1 MAPDSTLC
9 EYCSHINFDLLR
21 HPTAAEIQCMNAG
34 DRPSGD
40 RFPLKHND
48 TTGQVAPMWSL
59 GFLSRIRK
67 SAASCSFFKAVVTVL
82 QEQRHQLAGLV
93 AEGVDDPF
101 CIAVCGVAGTLM
113 PPEGIAWNSV
123 RSEEGGDVFHL
134 RRLELGFQPAASDS
148 VGPGMVGTIHRW
160 KRLVECFQTYHPESD
175 IGFSKM
181 ENIFGEA
188 EDADTV
194 LFAGRKRPAKVR
206 TGLPAQ
212 WLKLSIVDFKDV
224 DLTQLK
230 YTALSYVW
238 GIAPQKLVL
247 RKFNCDELHQSRS
260 LQGRVSQTIEDAFQF
275 TRSLGIQYIWVDA
288 ICIIQDS
295 DEDKGV
301 QIGKMA
307 SIYACSLLTI
317 IAAGSGDAHAG
328 LPGISRPR
336 GGSQETVT
344 IRKPGSMEEISLL
357 TALKPPDKDFA
368 AHPTAGTT
376 WSTRGWTLQER
387 ALTRRAVIFLEEQLL
402 WACCIAQFS
411 EETSSEA
418 PIARVT
424 WNSLQQSEYYLNSG
438 FQNLMGSDSENDQ
451 MWLRLSQLV
460 LDYTQRN
467 LTVQGDSYDAFS
479 AILQQ
484 AQDLSGEQ
492 FLCTGLT
499 TREVTFLKRK
509 RKVPFPSW
517 SWVGWQGAVGLTIK
531 DDHVETGLEPVIL
544 AYVFRNTPPRVVQ
557 VRRLFMDDP
566 GRKWQPLAA
575 AMKGTLAVSMDDC
588 PKALTD
594 RLADTPDDQLLLFWA
609 GTARFKVTE
618 PVKSGIWGSE
628 HSPFL
633 RDRWTRYRQNI
644 IGAEG
649 EVVGQTGVSKE
660 SHDAGAIA
668 IAKRTPPPDY
678 NKTTRI
684 VLQVE
689 RRPDGVA
696 YRINIAEICQDA

>member
-1 MAPDSTLC
+1 MPAFRLIDV
-9 EYCSHINFDLLR
+9 NR
-21 HPTAAEIQCMNAG
+21 
-34 DRPSGD
+34 
-40 RFPLKHND
+40 
-48 TTGQVAPMWSL
+48 
-59 GFLSRIRK
+59 
-67 SAASCSFFKAVVTVL
+67 SA
-82 QEQRHQLAGLV
+82 
-93 AEGVDDPF
+93 
-101 CIAVCGVAGTLM
+101 
-113 PPEGIAWNSV
+113 
-123 RSEEGGDVFHL
+123 
-134 RRLELGFQPAASDS
+134 
-148 VGPGMVGTIHRW
+148 
-160 KRLVECFQTYHPESD
+160 
-175 IGFSKM
+175 
-181 ENIFGEA
+181 
-188 EDADTV
+188 
-194 LFAGRKRPAKVR
+194 
-206 TGLPAQ
+206 
-212 WLKLSIVDFKDV
+212 IVDFKDV

-238 GIAPQKLVL
+238 GTASQKVVL
-247 RKFNCDELHQSRS
+247 ETSNCKELHQLGS

-288 ICIIQDS
+288 ICIIQNS
-295 DEDKGV
+295 EEDKGI

-307 SIYACSLLTI
+307 SIYASSLLTI
-317 IAAGSGDAHAG
+317 IAAGSGGADAG

-336 GGSQETVT
+336 GGSQEIVT
-344 IRKPGSMEEISLL
+344 IRKPGSMEDICLL

-424 WNSLQQSEYYLNSG
+424 WNNLQQSEYYLNSG
-438 FQNLMGSDSENDQ
+438 FQNLMGSDYENDQ

-484 AQDLSGEQ
+484 AQELTGEQ
-492 FLCTGLT
+492 FLWGIPSSRFEPRLCWEPAFTGLTRRTGLT
-499 TREVTFLKRK
+499 TLKVTPLK

-575 AMKGTLAVSMDDC
+575 TMRGTLAVSMNDINENC

-609 GTARFKVTE
+609 DTARFNVTE

-644 IGAEG
+644 IDAEG
-649 EVVGQTGVSKE
+649 EVVG
-660 SHDAGAIA
+660 
-668 IAKRTPPPDY
+668 
-678 NKTTRI
+678 
-684 VLQVE
+684 
-689 RRPDGVA
+689 
-696 YRINIAEICQDA
+696 